1 MVDDRRG
8 VSRDDAFKNKPEDGL
23 LDPPLLRPSF
33 LAVKDIAENEF
44 SVPLV
49 AASGSLLVSEEG
61 GAVFVIVV

>member
-8 VSRDDAFKNKPEDGL
+8 VSRDDALKNKPEDGW
-23 LDPPLLRPSF
+23 PSF
-33 LAVKDIAENEF
+33 LAVKNIAENEF